1 MQTSEEEVIELEDV
15 GHSVER
21 FTDFRWRIDG
31 VDV

>member
-1 MQTSEEEVIELEDV
+1 MPTSEEEVIELEDA

>member
-1 MQTSEEEVIELEDV
+1 MQTSEEEVIELEDA
-15 GHSVER
+15 GHSVEC